1 MRHLTLIALAASS
14 LFLVACG
21 KKTAEPAAEAEA
33 APAAKTALDGNDPCR
48 LLSSTEAEAVLG
60 APLATA
66 PYRSYGGI
74 GDRAG
79 LPLEGSDVCWYEAG
93 NRHNLSVTLT
103 RSNGGAV
110 MKGVAQVTDT
120 VEKKTKA
127 KFQDGTELAGE
138 WDEAKVMNGTSF
150 MALRGDTL
158 VEIDTGGSEATPTQ
172 IGSLADAAIKRLDAP
187 LPYDSRAGF
196 KAAEAFYAK
205 RPASGDPCS
214 LLSKA
219 DIETVLG
226 GAVQGEPQANSS
238 GDECTYTYASSRSGL
253 QKLSDQGKI
262 PKGTLSEE
270 EMKMM
275 SGFMGALGAS
285 EAVGDPAQGAASTDT
300 LVLNVEWRNG
310 YRLYR
315 VSNQMMGS
323 MGAGL
328 GAEMGAAESKVLGSS
343 SALTGPWDHAQLSK
357 VQFSSVKSDVQIS
370 LRPATLKPEQYAA
383 LMTHAYAKALK
394 TP

>member
-1 MRHLTLIALAASS
+1 MRQLSLIVLAASG
-14 LFLVACG
+14 LFITACG
-21 KKTAEPAAEAEA
+21 QKPAEPAAAS
-33 APAAKTALDGNDPCR
+33 APATKAALDGNDPCR
-48 LLSSTEAEAVLG
+48 LLSAAEAEAVLA
-60 APLATA
+60 APLAVA

-93 NRHNLSVTLT
+93 NRRNLSVTLT
-103 RSNGGAV
+103 RSNGGSV
-110 MKGVAQVTDT
+110 MKGVGQVTDT
-120 VEKKTKA
+120 VEKNTKA

-150 MALRGDTL
+150 MALRGDSL
-158 VEIDTGGSEATPTQ
+158 VEIDTGGSEATPAQ
-172 IGSLADAAIKRLDAP
+172 IGSLADAAIKRLEAP
-187 LPYDSRAGF
+187 LPYDSSLSF

-219 DIETVLG
+219 DVEAVLG

-238 GDECTYTYASSRSGL
+238 GDECIYTYATTRNGL
-253 QKLSDQGKI
+253 QKAGDQGKI
-262 PKGTLSEE
+262 PKGTLSDE

-275 SGFMGALGAS
+275 SEFMGALGGSA
-285 EAVGDPAQGAASTDT
+285 AIGDAAPGATATDT

-328 GAEMGAAESKVLGSS
+328 GAEMGAAERKALGSS

-357 VQFSSVKSDVQIS
+357 VQFSSVRSDVQIN

-383 LMTHAYAKALK
+383 LMTRAYEKALK
-394 TP
+394 

>member
-14 LFLVACG
+14 LFIVACG
-21 KKTAEPAAEAEA
+21 KKTAEPAAVAA
-33 APAAKTALDGNDPCR
+33 APATKAALDGNDPCR
-48 LLSSTEAEAVLG
+48 LLSAAEAEAVLG

-93 NRHNLSVTLT
+93 NRRNLSVTLT

-120 VEKKTKA
+120 VEKNTKA

-138 WDEAKVMNGTSF
+138 WDEAKVMNGSSF
-150 MALRGDTL
+150 MALRGDSL

-172 IGSLADAAIKRLDAP
+172 IGSLADAAIKRLEAP
-187 LPYDSRAGF
+187 LPYDSSTGF
-196 KAAEAFYAK
+196 KAAESFYAK

-219 DIETVLG
+219 DVEAVLG
-226 GAVQGEPQANSS
+226 GAVQGEPAPNSS
-238 GDECTYTYASSRSGL
+238 GDECVYTYATTRSGL

-262 PKGTLSEE
+262 PKGTLSED

-275 SGFMGALGAS
+275 SEFMGALGGSA
-285 EAVGDPAQGAASTDT
+285 AIGDAAPGATATDT

-315 VSNQMMGS
+315 VSKQMMGS

-328 GAEMGAAESKVLGSS
+328 GAEMGAAESKALGSS
-343 SALTGPWDHAQLSK
+343 TSLAGPWDHAQLSK

-370 LRPATLKPEQYAA
+370 LRPATLKPEQYNA
-383 LMTHAYAKALK
+383 LMTRAYEKALK
-394 TP
+394 AP

>member
-21 KKTAEPAAEAEA
+21 KKTAEAAAAAE
-33 APAAKTALDGNDPCR
+33 APAAKAALDGNDPCR
-48 LLSSTEAEAVLG
+48 LLSATEAEAVLG
-60 APLATA
+60 APLAVA

-93 NRHNLSVTLT
+93 NRRNLSVTLT

-120 VEKKTKA
+120 VEKNTKA

-187 LPYDSRAGF
+187 LPYDSSAGF
-196 KAAEAFYAK
+196 KVAEAFYAK

-219 DIETVLG
+219 DIEAVLG
-226 GAVQGEPQANSS
+226 GAVQGEPVANSS
-238 GDECTYTYASSRSGL
+238 GDECTYTYASTRSGL
-253 QKLSDQGKI
+253 QKATDAGKI
-262 PKGTLSEE
+262 PAGTLSAE

-275 SGFMGALGAS
+275 SDFMGALGAS
-285 EAVGDPAQGAASTDT
+285 EAVGDAPKGAAATDV

-328 GAEMGAAESKVLGSS
+328 GAEMGAAESKALGSS
-343 SALTGPWDHAQLSK
+343 AALAGPWDFAQLSK
-357 VQFSSVKSDVQIS
+357 VQFSSVKSDVQIN
-370 LRPATLKPEQYAA
+370 LRPATLKPEQYVA
-383 LMTHAYAKALK
+383 LMTRAYDKALK